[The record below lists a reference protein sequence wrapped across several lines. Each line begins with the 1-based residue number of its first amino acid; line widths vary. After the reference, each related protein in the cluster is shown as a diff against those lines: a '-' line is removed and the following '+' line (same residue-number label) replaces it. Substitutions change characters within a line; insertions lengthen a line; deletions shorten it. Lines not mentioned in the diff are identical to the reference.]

1 MLSLSTPMTV
11 TKGGMRRAVE
21 KYGIASV
28 IHRHTIKSKRERQR
42 LAAGSL
48 GVMRGIARD
57 TVNTDKEIK
66 RPCARTAGNMSS
78 EDFVCCS
85 VANRSVKQQDKRYH
99 Q

>member
-1 MLSLSTPMTV
+1 M
-11 TKGGMRRAVE
+11 
-21 KYGIASV
+21 ASV

-57 TVNTDKEIK
+57 TVNTDKEIN

-85 VANRSVKQQDKRYH
+85 VANRSVRYQEEH
-99 Q
+99 